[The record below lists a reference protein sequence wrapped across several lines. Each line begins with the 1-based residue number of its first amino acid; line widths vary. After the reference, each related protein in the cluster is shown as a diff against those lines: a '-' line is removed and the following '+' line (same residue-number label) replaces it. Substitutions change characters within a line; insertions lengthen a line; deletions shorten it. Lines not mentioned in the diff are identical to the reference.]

1 MKLFRY
7 FTQGLL
13 VIVPLA
19 ITVIILIKIYSV
31 LNGLFVKIGLPADNI
46 IGMVIITIA
55 VVGII
60 ILIGVFASTFIFSGM
75 FSFMERVIEHTP
87 GIKHV
92 YSPIKDFMQAFV
104 GNKKKFNRPVLVLT
118 NPAAGIEEMGFIT
131 NEDLADFGIKGKVAV
146 YMPHSYAFSGRLVF
160 VPVENIKKIDAK
172 SGDAMKFIVTGG
184 VVDVHE
190 DD

>member
-19 ITVIILIKIYSV
+19 ITIMILLKIYS
-31 LNGLFVKIGLPADNI
+31 LINGLFVRCGLEADNF
-46 IGMVIITIA
+46 IGMGIILASVI
-55 VVGII
+55 VII
-60 ILIGVFASTFIFSGM
+60 ILIGLFAS
-75 FSFMERVIEHTP
+75 SFVFTTLFASLEKVLEHTP
-87 GIKHV
+87 GVKHV

-118 NPAAGIEEMGFIT
+118 NPAAGIEELGFIT
-131 NEDLADFGIKGKVAV
+131 NEDLSDFGMKDKVAV

-160 VPVENIKKIDAK
+160 VPKENIKKVDAK
-172 SGDAMKFIVTGG
+172 SGDTMKFIVTGG

-190 DD
+190 E